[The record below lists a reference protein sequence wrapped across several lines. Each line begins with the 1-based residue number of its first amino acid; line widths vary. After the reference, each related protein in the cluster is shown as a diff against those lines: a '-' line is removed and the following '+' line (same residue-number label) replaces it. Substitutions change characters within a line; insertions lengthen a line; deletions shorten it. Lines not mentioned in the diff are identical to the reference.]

1 MEATLLALALAR
13 QVRYEQIALAQAEFL
28 AQHDP
33 LTGLHNRRA
42 FLDQSKAAWAQT
54 QRNARPLSVL
64 MLDIDHFKQ
73 INDRYGHEGG
83 DKLLISMSQQLLKTR
98 RVGDLLAR
106 WGGEE
111 FVLLLPE
118 TDLSQARLFAERIRQ
133 MVQEFE
139 EADLKGSI
147 RCTTSIGVA
156 EYAGD
161 PHLDVLIARA
171 DARLYEAKTGGRNQV
186 CC

>member
-1 MEATLLALALAR
+1 LRPLLALALAS
-13 QVRYEQIALAQAEFL
+13 QVRYEQIALAQAEYL

-42 FLDQSKAAWAQT
+42 FFDLSKAAWAQT
-54 QRNARPLSVL
+54 HRNARPLSVL

-73 INDRYGHEGG
+73 INDRHGHEAG
-83 DKLLISMSQQLLKTR
+83 DKLLVTVSRLLLTTR

-118 TDLSQARLFAERIRQ
+118 TDLHQARQFAERIRQ
-133 MVQEFE
+133 IIQESGATPE
-139 EADLKGSI
+139 PDAI

-161 PHLDVLIARA
+161 TNLDALIARA
-171 DARLYEAKTGGRNQV
+171 DARLYEAKAGGRNKV
-186 CC
+186 CG